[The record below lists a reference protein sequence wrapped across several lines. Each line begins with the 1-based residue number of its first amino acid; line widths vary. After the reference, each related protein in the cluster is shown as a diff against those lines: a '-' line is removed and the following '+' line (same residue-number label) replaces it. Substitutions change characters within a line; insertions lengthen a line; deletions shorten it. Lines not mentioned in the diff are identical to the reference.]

1 MKNTKIN
8 FFRNALLL
16 GLVLITSVNCEREM
30 SDDATLATYPKTA
43 EIFTD
48 APVGMGTNF
57 YFPYGP
63 GPDNPIG
70 SKLNAWT
77 VDDNVSY
84 KGNAS
89 MRFDVPNGD
98 DPNGNYA
105 GGIFRVDG
113 AGRDLTGYD
122 ALTFWAKASQN
133 VSINEIGFGEDFNT
147 YSGNKYITNI
157 RNVSLTTNWVKYIIP
172 IPDASKLVQER
183 GMLRYAAGGTGPDKK
198 GYTFWIDELKF
209 EKLGTIGQPR
219 PSIAN
224 GEEKIINTFIGVTIP
239 NTDLREIFNM
249 PSGQDQIVYP
259 APAYFIFKSSNPST
273 ATVDQN
279 GKITVVGTGTAVIT
293 ANIGSVLD
301 TTTNEYIGGINS
313 IDSITINSLGT
324 FSLPPTPTR
333 DPSKVLSI
341 FSDSYT
347 NVPVAY
353 YNGFWF
359 PGQSTTSA
367 DFSVNGNNFLYYK
380 TFNYVGIAT
389 SGLDPTT
396 GAFIPPLNATN
407 MTNIHFNMYIPNN
420 VPPNFSFLISIED
433 WGANQIDNG
442 GDDTRQQIFV
452 TASQVQANSWV
463 TIEAPLTLANRNNIG
478 LIIME
483 NINGSSLSDFYM
495 DNIYFYKP

>member
-1 MKNTKIN
+1 MKNTKFN
-8 FFRNALLL
+8 YFRKTILLV
-16 GLVLITSVNCEREM
+16 LVLITSVNCEREM

-70 SKLNAWT
+70 SKFNAWT

-147 YSGNKYITNI
+147 YSGNKYITNM

-209 EKLGTIGQPR
+209 EKLGTIGQPV

-224 GEEKIINTFIGVTIP
+224 GVNTPINALIGIPIPLKDLKVTFNLSSG
-239 NTDLREIFNM
+239 FN
-249 PSGQDQIVYP
+249 QVVFP
-259 APAYFIFKSSNPST
+259 APHYFVFRSSDPAV
-273 ATVDQN
+273 ATVN
-279 GKITVVGTGTAVIT
+279 SIGEITVLGAGTTVIT
-293 ANIGSVLD
+293 ANLGGVLN
-301 TTTNEYIGGINS
+301 TSTNEIVGGIKS
-313 IDSITINSLGT
+313 VDSITINSEGIVFQLA
-324 FSLPPTPTR
+324 PTPPAL
-333 DPSKVLSI
+333 DPSRVLSVY
-341 FSDSYT
+341 SNTYT

-353 YNGFWF
+353 TNGFWA
-359 PGQSTTSA
+359 PGSTTGSA
-367 DFSVNGNNFLYYK
+367 DFSVNENNVLNYT

-389 SGLDPTT
+389 SNPTLDCS
-396 GAFIPPLNATN
+396 A
-407 MTNIHFNMYIPNN
+407 MTRFHLDMYVPFN
-420 VPPNFSFLISIED
+420 VPSNFDFLISIED
-433 WGANQIDNG
+433 WGPNQVDNG
-442 GDDTRQQIFV
+442 FPQDDTRQQIFV
-452 TASQVQANSWV
+452 RRNQVQPNTWISV
-463 TIEAPLTLANRNNIG
+463 DAPLTLTNKNNIG

-483 NINGSSLSDFYM
+483 NINGSSLSNFYV
-495 DNIYFYKP
+495 DNVYFYN

>member
-1 MKNTKIN
+1 MKNLKIN
-8 FFRNALLL
+8 YLKNTFLL
-16 GLVLITSVNCEREM
+16 GLVLITSISCERVPSEEA
-30 SDDATLATYPKTA
+30 SYATSPTTA
-43 EIFTD
+43 DIFTD
-48 APVGMGTNF
+48 TPIGMGSDF
-57 YFPYGP
+57 YFPYAP

-70 SKLNAWT
+70 SKFNAWT
-77 VDDNVSY
+77 VDTQVGYVGTS
-84 KGNAS
+84 S

-147 YSGNKYITNI
+147 YSGNKYITTM

-183 GMLRYAAGGTGPDKK
+183 GMLRYAAGGTGADKK
-198 GYTFWIDELKF
+198 GYTFWIDELRF

-219 PSIAN
+219 PTIAN
-224 GEEKIINTFIGVTIP
+224 GVNKIINTFIGVTIP
-239 NTDLREIFNM
+239 NTDLKEIFNM
-249 PSGQDQIVYP
+249 PSGQDQVLYL
-259 APAYFIFKSSNPST
+259 APAYFTFKSSNPST

-279 GKITVVGTGTAVIT
+279 GKITVVGPGTAVIT

-313 IDSITINSLGT
+313 IDSITIDSLGA
-324 FSLPPTPTR
+324 FSLPPVPTR

-341 FSDSYT
+341 FSDTYN

-353 YNGFWF
+353 YNGFWT
-359 PGQSTTSA
+359 PGSTTGSA
-367 DFSVNGNNFLYYK
+367 DFSVNGNNFLNY
-380 TFNYVGIAT
+380 TNFNYVGIAT
-389 SGLDPTT
+389 SNPT
-396 GAFIPPLNATN
+396 LNAST
-407 MTNIHFNMYIPNN
+407 MTNIHFDIYIPNN
-420 VPPNFSFLISIED
+420 VPSNFDFLVSIED
-433 WGANQIDNG
+433 WGPNQVDNG
-442 GDDTRQQIFV
+442 TPQDDTRQQIFV
-452 TASQVQANSWV
+452 RRSQVTADNWIS
-463 TIEAPLTLANRNNIG
+463 IDAPLTLANKNNIG

-483 NINGSSLSDFYM
+483 NINGSSLTNFYM
-495 DNIYFYKP
+495 DNIYFYRP